1 VSAEREAR
9 LMRQDEKYPLRRV
22 EAAIGVGLPLAE
34 APKRIKADYGI
45 NVTTLARQSEMEVAE
60 LARLLE
66 TRLLEGAYPW
76 LNSVVIQG
84 PFLNLKLEMGVF
96 GTEVIDQVLKMGGDY
111 GEENIGKGKIV
122 AIDMSSPNIAKRMS
136 YGHLRSTIIGDAL
149 ANLYKAQGYEPI
161 RDNHLG
167 DWGTQFGNLIVAI
180 KKWGNEPELMESSDP
195 IGVLQDLY
203 VKFHTRMEAEKDAH
217 KISIKKVLIEEG
229 AAAIPGLSEA
239 IRRRTQ
245 DLIKKKKIPD
255 EKLIIEDAINQLA
268 ESDLETEGREW
279 FLRLEQGDPEAKRL
293 WKMCINMS
301 MREFDKVYSTLGVK
315 FDVSLGESFYE
326 DKMAGVIDEVRTSGV
341 GRQSEGALVV
351 DMNDKG
357 LGVAIVQKSDGATLY
372 MTRDLACA
380 LYREA
385 KMGAKK
391 AIYVVGE
398 DQQLYFKQLFEIL
411 KRLGHP
417 IGEESE
423 HVYFGL
429 VRLAEGKMSTRRGRT
444 ILLKD
449 VIEEGLNRAD
459 KVLGDR
465 NHERVDPEMRSK
477 IVRQIA
483 VGALKWNDL
492 GQDPRK
498 PIVFDWDKA
507 LKLEGCSAPYV
518 QYAGVR
524 ARHILEASGV
534 DIKVSNFDT
543 KNTAGLF
550 ASESEKDLI
559 KAIAGYPETVAE
571 ARSSNN
577 PSRLAAHLYEIAKR
591 FNLFYNSTPVIRTE
605 DPRLKESRIKLVAA
619 SLQVIFNG
627 LAILGIEIPVAM

>member
-1 VSAEREAR
+1 
-9 LMRQDEKYPLRRV
+9 M
-22 EAAIGVGLPLAE
+22 
-34 APKRIKADYGI
+34 
-45 NVTTLARQSEMEVAE
+45 
-60 LARLLE
+60 
-66 TRLLEGAYPW
+66 
-76 LNSVVIQG
+76 
-84 PFLNLKLEMGVF
+84 
-96 GTEVIDQVLKMGGDY
+96 
-111 GEENIGKGKIV
+111 
-122 AIDMSSPNIAKRMS
+122 
-136 YGHLRSTIIGDAL
+136 
-149 ANLYKAQGYEPI
+149 
-161 RDNHLG
+161 
-167 DWGTQFGNLIVAI
+167 
-180 KKWGNEPELMESSDP
+180 
-195 IGVLQDLY
+195 
-203 VKFHTRMEAEKDAH
+203 
-217 KISIKKVLIEEG
+217 
-229 AAAIPGLSEA
+229 
-239 IRRRTQ
+239 
-245 DLIKKKKIPD
+245 
-255 EKLIIEDAINQLA
+255 
-268 ESDLETEGREW
+268 
-279 FLRLEQGDPEAKRL
+279 
-293 WKMCINMS
+293 
-301 MREFDKVYSTLGVK
+301 
-315 FDVSLGESFYE
+315 
-326 DKMAGVIDEVRTSGV
+326 
-341 GRQSEGALVV
+341 
-351 DMNDKG
+351 
-357 LGVAIVQKSDGATLY
+357 
-372 MTRDLACA
+372 
-380 LYREA
+380 
-385 KMGAKK
+385 
-391 AIYVVGE
+391 
-398 DQQLYFKQLFEIL
+398 
-411 KRLGHP
+411 GHP

>member
-1 VSAEREAR
+1 
-9 LMRQDEKYPLRRV
+9 MRQDEKYPLRRV

-315 FDVSLGESFYE
+315 FDVSLE
-326 DKMAGVIDEVRTSGV
+326 
-341 GRQSEGALVV
+341 
-351 DMNDKG
+351 
-357 LGVAIVQKSDGATLY
+357 LY
-372 MTRDLACA
+372 
-380 LYREA
+380 
-385 KMGAKK
+385 
-391 AIYVVGE
+391 
-398 DQQLYFKQLFEIL
+398 
-411 KRLGHP
+411 
-417 IGEESE
+417 S
-423 HVYFGL
+423 
-429 VRLAEGKMSTRRGRT
+429 
-444 ILLKD
+444 
-449 VIEEGLNRAD
+449 
-459 KVLGDR
+459 
-465 NHERVDPEMRSK
+465 
-477 IVRQIA
+477 
-483 VGALKWNDL
+483 
-492 GQDPRK
+492 
-498 PIVFDWDKA
+498 
-507 LKLEGCSAPYV
+507 
-518 QYAGVR
+518 
-524 ARHILEASGV
+524 
-534 DIKVSNFDT
+534 
-543 KNTAGLF
+543 
-550 ASESEKDLI
+550 
-559 KAIAGYPETVAE
+559 
-571 ARSSNN
+571 
-577 PSRLAAHLYEIAKR
+577 
-591 FNLFYNSTPVIRTE
+591 
-605 DPRLKESRIKLVAA
+605 
-619 SLQVIFNG
+619 
-627 LAILGIEIPVAM
+627 

>member
-1 VSAEREAR
+1 
-9 LMRQDEKYPLRRV
+9 MRQDEKYPLRRV

>member
-1 VSAEREAR
+1 MGVVGTIRGVLGS
-9 LMRQDEKYPLRRV
+9 LV
-22 EAAIGVGLPLAE
+22 ELSLSE
-34 APKRIKADYGI
+34 APKGLNVDYGV
-45 NVTTLARQSEMEVAE
+45 NLTSLARRSQINLADLSHE
-60 LARLLE
+60 LEAKFV
-66 TRLLEGAYPW
+66 GNGYPW
-76 LNSVVIQG
+76 LEKVVVQG
-84 PFLNLKLEMGVF
+84 PFLNFRLEMGVF
-96 GTEVIDQVLKMGGDY
+96 GTEVVDQVLKMGKDY
-111 GEENIGKGKIV
+111 GKEDIGKGKIV
-122 AIDMSSPNIAKRMS
+122 AVDMSSPNIAKRMS

-161 RDNHLG
+161 KDNHIG

-180 KKWGNEPELMESSDP
+180 KKWGNESELMESSDP

-203 VKFHTRMEAEKDAH
+203 VKFHTQMEAEKDADRTV
-217 KISIKKVLIEEG
+217 INRVFIEKG
-229 AAAIPGLSEA
+229 MVAIPGLSEA
-239 IRRRTQ
+239 IHRRTQ
-245 DLIKKKKIPD
+245 DLIRKGKDPD
-255 EKLIIEDAINQLA
+255 EKLIVEDAINQLA
-268 ESDLETEGREW
+268 KSDLETEGRGW

-293 WKMCINMS
+293 WKMCIDMS
-301 MREFDKVYSTLGVK
+301 MQEFNQVYSTLCVK

-326 DKMAGVIDEVRTSGV
+326 DKMADVIEEVRKSGV
-341 GRQSEGALVV
+341 GNQSEGALVV
-351 DMNDKG
+351 DMSDKD
-357 LGVAIVQKSDGATLY
+357 LGVAIVQKSDRATLY

-380 LYREA
+380 LYRET

-411 KRLGHP
+411 KRMNHP

-429 VRLAEGKMSTRRGRT
+429 VRLAEGKMSTRKGRT

-459 KVLGDR
+459 KVLDDR
-465 NHERVDPEMRSK
+465 KHERVNPEMRNE

-498 PIVFDWDKA
+498 PIIFDWEKA
-507 LKLEGCSAPYV
+507 LKLEGYSAPYV

-524 ARHILEASGV
+524 AQHILEASGV
-534 DIKVSNFDT
+534 DVKISGFDT
-543 KNTAGLF
+543 INTAGLF
-550 ASESEKDLI
+550 VSESEKDLI
-559 KAIAGYPETVAE
+559 KAIAGYPQAVTE
-571 ARSSNN
+571 ARSNNN
-577 PSRLAAHLYEIAKR
+577 PSRLAIHLYEIAKR

-605 DPRLKESRIKLVAA
+605 DPRLKESRVKLVAA
-619 SLQVIFNG
+619 SLQVISNG